1 MLSMEQSSKILWKDS
16 SSRSKTGL
24 NASMIT
30 FHAELTNVIE
40 SMLTTGKD
48 MSLISAYEN
57 R

>member
-30 FHAELTNVIE
+30 FHAELTNVID